1 MHINPSTVQRMS
13 NSKCTHFA
21 RAQKHESTRF
31 LWIDLARTVAI
42 CSMIVFH
49 FVRDLEFFG
58 MIAPG
63 TTVTGGWALFARL
76 IAGSFLFLS
85 GFSLVLAHRSGFRMQ
100 AWCRRFAVVSA
111 AAGLVTLVTYF
122 AYPDR
127 FIYFGILHAIAM
139 ASLIGLP
146 FVFVAGWAALVAAMT
161 VVALDLGLLG
171 TPFTSEW
178 MAWTGLSTHVRAS
191 LDFIPIV
198 PWLAPFLI
206 GVAIAKSVSLQQ
218 GEPSAPVAASL
229 RAITWPG
236 RHSLAI
242 YLLHQPV
249 LLALVLAFA

>member
-1 MHINPSTVQRMS
+1 MAINLSDVQSMS
-13 NSKCTHFA
+13 LTAGTPAA
-21 RAQKHESTRF
+21 RTQNPARVRF
-31 LWIDLARTVAI
+31 FWVDLARTVAI
-42 CSMIVFH
+42 CSMIAFH
-49 FVRDLEFFG
+49 FVRDLELFEV
-58 MIAPG
+58 IATG

-85 GFSLVLAHRSGFRMQ
+85 GLNQVLAHRAGFRLQ

-111 AAGLVTLVTYF
+111 AAGLVTLATYV

-146 FVFVAGWAALVAAMT
+146 FVFLPGWAAIVGAIA
-161 VVALDLGLLG
+161 VVALDLGCLRP
-171 TPFTSEW
+171 TFTSEW
-178 MAWTGLSTHVRAS
+178 MTWTGLSTHVRPS

-198 PWLAPFLI
+198 PWLAPFLM
-206 GVAIAKSVSLQQ
+206 GVALAKSVSLERF
-218 GEPSAPVAASL
+218 EPPVPATLPLQIFA
-229 RAITWPG
+229 WPG

-249 LLALVLAFA
+249 LLALVWAFA